1 MLQFLNDSKNGCQD
15 PFNEEKFF
23 QIENRE
29 EAMKEIKSKYY
40 NIKSKFFNISKI
52 LDCISCEKC
61 RLNGKVQIKGLG
73 TAMKILFS

>member
-29 EAMKEIKSKYY
+29 EAMKE
-40 NIKSKFFNISKI
+40 IKSKFFNISKI